1 MGRASVRDALATYL
15 TSKSAFSN
23 GGDNSIPLL
32 VGVVEHPEKQSL
44 DEAFANIEDTNID
57 STTGDGTTATATTVS
72 AHGLQT
78 GMAVTIA
85 GCSVPGYDASSVAIT
100 VTGPA
105 TFTYPNTTTDASSG
119 GYVSSS
125 FDSGAVIFMF
135 LGKSRRGRMAI
146 GGAHSGTKSSAYTLT
161 LNCYLRSSSDLAED
175 ADVDN
180 DAFLDALIAAIEADR
195 TAGTG
200 SPPASPDGDGS
211 GTIFQWGEGPLG
223 SAIDIEVS
231 PSYPT
236 LLSEGLSA
244 TQVYTEVTIA
254 VIELIST

>member
-1 MGRASVRDALATYL
+1 MRDALARYL
-15 TSKSAFSN
+15 ISQSSFAN
-23 GGDNSIPLL
+23 GGNNAIPLL

-44 DEAFANIEDTNID
+44 DEAFENIEDTNIAT
-57 STTGDGTTATATTVS
+57 TTGNGTIATADTAS
-72 AHGLQT
+72 PHGLQT

-85 GCSVPGYDASSVAIT
+85 GCSIPGYDSNSVVIT
-100 VTGPA
+100 VINA
-105 TFTYPNTTTDASSG
+105 ETFTYPNTTTGSSTG
-119 GYVSSS
+119 GYVTTD
-125 FDSGAVIFMF
+125 FESGAVIFMF
-135 LGKSRRGRMAI
+135 LGNSRRGRFAV
-146 GGAHSGTKSSAYTLT
+146 GGSHDGLKSSVYDLT

-180 DAFLDALIAAIEADR
+180 DTFIDDLIAAIEADR

-200 SPPASPDGDGS
+200 SPPASPNGDGS
-211 GTIFQWGEGPLG
+211 GTISQWGEGPM
-223 SAIDIEVS
+223 SSPIDIQVK

-254 VIELIST
+254 VIEIVNT